1 MTGGGYLRTMP
12 SEPGV
17 QRVGRSSIL
26 ALVFAC
32 TVLAVLVRPG
42 VGSADRPAC
51 AEAVL
56 DDWTRGTLDSHYS
69 PECYEAAIDAL
80 PEDLRA
86 YTTAA
91 DDIRRAAIAA
101 TRAVN
106 ASAAGGEPSSRDVAA
121 EAAGDDALRAFP
133 AEVAVLGVLL
143 ILLVSGGTTAAIL
156 RWRRGR

>member
-1 MTGGGYLRTMP
+1 MRRGSLLTL
-12 SEPGV
+12 V
-17 QRVGRSSIL
+17 LVCAAL
-26 ALVFAC
+26 AA
-32 TVLAVLVRPG
+32 LVRPG
-42 VGSADRPAC
+42 VGIADRPAC

-56 DDWTRGTLDSHYS
+56 DDWTRGALDSHYS
-69 PECYEAAIDAL
+69 PECYQAAIDAL

-106 ASAAGGEPSSRDVAA
+106 ASAPGGEPASRDVASEGA
-121 EAAGDDALRAFP
+121 SDDALRAFP

-143 ILLVSGGTTAAIL
+143 ILLVSGGTAAALL

>member
-1 MTGGGYLRTMP
+1 MAGGGYLPTMAP
-12 SEPGV
+12 EPCA
-17 QRVGRSSIL
+17 QRVGRGSL
-26 ALVFAC
+26 VALVLAC
-32 TVLAVLVRPG
+32 AFVVALLRPA

-56 DDWTRGTLDSHYS
+56 GDWTRGTLDSSYS

-106 ASAAGGEPSSRDVAA
+106 ASAQGGEPSSRPVAT
-121 EAAGDDALRAFP
+121 ESAGADSLRAFP
-133 AEVAVLGVLL
+133 AQVAVLAAALAVL
-143 ILLVSGGTTAAIL
+143 ISGGATAAL
-156 RWRRGR
+156 VRRRRGR

>member
-1 MTGGGYLRTMP
+1 MP
-12 SEPGV
+12 LEPGA
-17 QRVGRSSIL
+17 QRVKRGSI
-26 ALVFAC
+26 VTF
-32 TVLAVLVRPG
+32 VLACAVLAALVRPG

-51 AEAVL
+51 AEAIL

-91 DDIRRAAIAA
+91 DDIGRAAIDA
-101 TRAVN
+101 TRAIN
-106 ASAAGGEPSSRDVAA
+106 ASAAGGEPSSRDVAS
-121 EAAGDDALRAFP
+121 EAGADAALRAFP

-143 ILLVSGGTTAAIL
+143 ILLVSGGTAAALL

>member
-1 MTGGGYLRTMP
+1 MP
-12 SEPGV
+12 LEPGA
-17 QRVGRSSIL
+17 QRVKRGSI
-26 ALVFAC
+26 VTF
-32 TVLAVLVRPG
+32 VLACAVLAALVRPG

-91 DDIRRAAIAA
+91 DDIGRAAIAA
-101 TRAVN
+101 TRAIN
-106 ASAAGGEPSSRDVAA
+106 ASAPGGEPASRDVAS
-121 EAAGDDALRAFP
+121 EAGADDALRAFP

-143 ILLVSGGTTAAIL
+143 ILLVSGGTAAALL

>member
-1 MTGGGYLRTMP
+1 VTL
-12 SEPGV
+12 
-17 QRVGRSSIL
+17 
-26 ALVFAC
+26 
-32 TVLAVLVRPG
+32 VLACAMLAALVRPG
-42 VGSADRPAC
+42 VGTADRPAC

-106 ASAAGGEPSSRDVAA
+106 ASAVGGEPSSRDVAS

-133 AEVAVLGVLL
+133 SEVAVLGVLL
-143 ILLVSGGTTAAIL
+143 ILLVSGGAAAALL

>member
-1 MTGGGYLRTMP
+1 MP

-17 QRVGRSSIL
+17 QRLGRSSIL
-26 ALVFAC
+26 ALVLVGAAFA
-32 TVLAVLVRPG
+32 ALVQPG
-42 VGSADRPAC
+42 AGRANRPAC

-69 PECYEAAIDAL
+69 PECYQAAIDAL

-91 DDIRRAAIAA
+91 DDIGRAAIAA

-106 ASAAGGEPSSRDVAA
+106 ASAAGGEPASREVAS

-133 AEVAVLGVLL
+133 AEVAVLGVIL
-143 ILLVSGGTTAAIL
+143 ILLVSGGTAAAL
-156 RWRRGR
+156 VRWRRGR

>member
-1 MTGGGYLRTMP
+1 VRRGST
-12 SEPGV
+12 
-17 QRVGRSSIL
+17 L
-26 ALVFAC
+26 AVVFVCA
-32 TVLAVLVRPG
+32 VLAVLLRPG
-42 VGSADRPAC
+42 VAAADRPAC

-56 DDWTRGTLDSHYS
+56 DDWTQGTLDSHYS
-69 PECYEAAIDAL
+69 PECYQAAIDAL

-101 TRAVN
+101 TRAVE
-106 ASAAGGEPSSRDVAA
+106 ASGAGGEPASRDVAS
-121 EAAGDDALRAFP
+121 EAVGDDSLRSFP

-143 ILLVSGGTTAAIL
+143 ILLVSGGTAAALL

>member
-1 MTGGGYLRTMP
+1 MMP
-12 SEPGV
+12 SEPGSH
-17 QRVGRSSIL
+17 RVGPSSIL
-26 ALVFAC
+26 VLVVAC
-32 TVLAVLVRPG
+32 AVLAALVRPG
-42 VGSADRPAC
+42 IGRADRPAC

-56 DDWTRGTLDSHYS
+56 DDWTRGALDSHYS
-69 PECYEAAIDAL
+69 PECYQAAIDAL

-91 DDIRRAAIAA
+91 DDIRRAAITA

-106 ASAAGGEPSSRDVAA
+106 ASAAGGAPASRDVAS

-143 ILLVSGGTTAAIL
+143 ILLVSGGTAAALL

>member
-1 MTGGGYLRTMP
+1 MP
-12 SEPGV
+12 LEPGA
-17 QRVGRSSIL
+17 QRVRRAAIVTL
-26 ALVFAC
+26 
-32 TVLAVLVRPG
+32 VLACAVLAALVRPA

-56 DDWTRGTLDSHYS
+56 DDWTSGTLDSHYS
-69 PECYEAAIDAL
+69 PECYQAAIDAL

-101 TRAVN
+101 TRAVS
-106 ASAAGGEPSSRDVAA
+106 ASAAGGEPASRDVAS
-121 EAAGDDALRAFP
+121 EAVGDDSLRAFP

-143 ILLVSGGTTAAIL
+143 ILLVSGGTAAALL
-156 RWRRGR
+156 RWRRGP

>member
-1 MTGGGYLRTMP
+1 M
-12 SEPGV
+12 V
-17 QRVGRSSIL
+17 
-26 ALVFAC
+26 ALVVVC
-32 TVLAVLVRPG
+32 AVVAALLRPASG
-42 VGSADRPAC
+42 EAGPAC

-56 DDWTRGTLDSHYS
+56 DDWTRGVLDSSYS
-69 PECYEAAIDAL
+69 PACYQAAIDAL

-106 ASAAGGEPSSRDVAA
+106 ASAQGGEPSSRPL
-121 EAAGDDALRAFP
+121 ENTSNAGDPLRAFP
-133 AEVAVLGVLL
+133 KQVAALVALIAVLL
-143 ILLVSGGTTAAIL
+143 SGGAVAGLL

>member
-1 MTGGGYLRTMP
+1 MP

-17 QRVGRSSIL
+17 QRVGRSSLL
-26 ALVFAC
+26 ALVLVCAAFA
-32 TVLAVLVRPG
+32 ALVQPG
-42 VGSADRPAC
+42 AGRADRPAC

-69 PECYEAAIDAL
+69 PECYQAAIDAL

-91 DDIRRAAIAA
+91 DDIGRAAIAA

-106 ASAAGGEPSSRDVAA
+106 ASAAGGEPASREVASGA
-121 EAAGDDALRAFP
+121 GGDDALRAFP

-143 ILLVSGGTTAAIL
+143 ILLVSGGTAAAL
-156 RWRRGR
+156 VRWRRGR

>member
-1 MTGGGYLRTMP
+1 VRRG
-12 SEPGV
+12 
-17 QRVGRSSIL
+17 SIL
-26 ALVFAC
+26 AVVFAC
-32 TVLAVLVRPG
+32 AVLAALVQPA

-56 DDWTRGTLDSHYS
+56 DNWTRGTLDSHYS
-69 PECYEAAIDAL
+69 PECYQAAIDAL

-106 ASAAGGEPSSRDVAA
+106 ASAAGGEPASRDVAS
-121 EAAGDDALRAFP
+121 EAAGDDSLRAFP

-143 ILLVSGGTTAAIL
+143 ILLVSGGTAAALL

>member
-1 MTGGGYLRTMP
+1 
-12 SEPGV
+12 
-17 QRVGRSSIL
+17 VGRSSIVTL
-26 ALVFAC
+26 
-32 TVLAVLVRPG
+32 VLACAMLAALVRPEI
-42 VGSADRPAC
+42 GSADRPAC

-69 PECYEAAIDAL
+69 LECYDAAIDAL

-91 DDIRRAAIAA
+91 DDIRRAEIAA

-106 ASAAGGEPSSRDVAA
+106 ASAPGGEPASRDVAS
-121 EAAGDDALRAFP
+121 EATTDDTLRSFP

-143 ILLVSGGTTAAIL
+143 ILLISGGSAAALL

>member
-1 MTGGGYLRTMP
+1 MRRG
-12 SEPGV
+12 
-17 QRVGRSSIL
+17 SIL
-26 ALVFAC
+26 ALVLVCA
-32 TVLAVLVRPG
+32 VLAALVGPG
-42 VGSADRPAC
+42 VGSAGRPAC

-69 PECYEAAIDAL
+69 PECYQAAIDAL

-106 ASAAGGEPSSRDVAA
+106 ASAAGGEPSSRAVAS
-121 EAAGDDALRAFP
+121 EAPDDALRAFP

-143 ILLVSGGTTAAIL
+143 ILLVSGGTAAALL

>member
-1 MTGGGYLRTMP
+1 MRRG
-12 SEPGV
+12 SV
-17 QRVGRSSIL
+17 L

-32 TVLAVLVRPG
+32 AVLGTLLRPG
-42 VGSADRPAC
+42 VGAADRPAC

-69 PECYEAAIDAL
+69 PECYQAAIDAL

-106 ASAAGGEPSSRDVAA
+106 ASAAGGEPASRDAA
-121 EAAGDDALRAFP
+121 SEAANDDALRAFP
-133 AEVAVLGVLL
+133 AEVAVLGVILV
-143 ILLVSGGTTAAIL
+143 LLVSGGTAAAL
-156 RWRRGR
+156 VRWRRGR

>member
-1 MTGGGYLRTMP
+1 
-12 SEPGV
+12 
-17 QRVGRSSIL
+17 L
-26 ALVFAC
+26 AVVFAC
-32 TVLAVLVRPG
+32 AVLAVLLRPG
-42 VGSADRPAC
+42 VTAADRPAC

-69 PECYEAAIDAL
+69 PECYQAAIDAL

-106 ASAAGGEPSSRDVAA
+106 ASAAGGEPASRDVAS
-121 EAAGDDALRAFP
+121 EAVGDDSLRAFP

-143 ILLVSGGTTAAIL
+143 ILLLSGAAALL

>member
-1 MTGGGYLRTMP
+1 
-12 SEPGV
+12 
-17 QRVGRSSIL
+17 L
-26 ALVFAC
+26 AVVFAC
-32 TVLAVLVRPG
+32 AVLAVLLRPG
-42 VGSADRPAC
+42 VAAADRPAC

-69 PECYEAAIDAL
+69 PECYQAAIDAL

-106 ASAAGGEPSSRDVAA
+106 ASAAGGEPASRDVAS
-121 EAAGDDALRAFP
+121 EAVGDDSLRAFP

-143 ILLVSGGTTAAIL
+143 ILLLSGGTAAALL

>member
-1 MTGGGYLRTMP
+1 MTL
-12 SEPGV
+12 
-17 QRVGRSSIL
+17 
-26 ALVFAC
+26 
-32 TVLAVLVRPG
+32 VLACAMLAALVRPG
-42 VGSADRPAC
+42 VGTADRPAC

-106 ASAAGGEPSSRDVAA
+106 ASAVGGEPSSRDVAS

-133 AEVAVLGVLL
+133 SEVAVLGVLL
-143 ILLVSGGTTAAIL
+143 ILLVSGGAAAALL

>member
-1 MTGGGYLRTMP
+1 MAAGGYLRTM
-12 SEPGV
+12 SHEPCAHAVRRG
-17 QRVGRSSIL
+17 SIVVVL
-26 ALVFAC
+26 LTCVALAALVAPR
-32 TVLAVLVRPG
+32 TAHAG
-42 VGSADRPAC
+42 RPAC

-56 DDWTRGTLDSHYS
+56 DDWTRGTLDSSYS

-101 TRAVN
+101 SRAVN
-106 ASAAGGEPSSRDVAA
+106 ASAPTGKLSSRRVAA
-121 EAAGDDALRAFP
+121 ESASGDPLRAFP
-133 AEVAVLGVLL
+133 TEVAVLGAALAV
-143 ILLVSGGTTAAIL
+143 LVSGGAAAALL

>member
-1 MTGGGYLRTMP
+1 MRRG
-12 SEPGV
+12 
-17 QRVGRSSIL
+17 SIL
-26 ALVFAC
+26 AVVFAC
-32 TVLAVLVRPG
+32 AVLAALLRPG
-42 VGSADRPAC
+42 VGAADRPAC

-56 DDWTRGTLDSHYS
+56 DDWTRGTLGSHYS
-69 PECYEAAIDAL
+69 PECYQAAIDAL

-91 DDIRRAAIAA
+91 DDIRRASIAA

-106 ASAAGGEPSSRDVAA
+106 ASVAGGEPGSRDVAS
-121 EAAGDDALRAFP
+121 EAASGDALRAFP

-143 ILLVSGGTTAAIL
+143 ILLVSGGTAAALL

>member
-1 MTGGGYLRTMP
+1 MTLL
-12 SEPGV
+12 
-17 QRVGRSSIL
+17 L
-26 ALVFAC
+26 AC
-32 TVLAVLVRPG
+32 AVVAALVRPAPG
-42 VGSADRPAC
+42 RADRPAC

-69 PECYEAAIDAL
+69 PECYQAAIDAL

-91 DDIRRAAIAA
+91 DDIARAAIGA

-106 ASAAGGEPSSRDVAA
+106 ASASGGEPSSRNVAT
-121 EAAGDDALRAFP
+121 EAAGDGALRSFP

-143 ILLVSGGTTAAIL
+143 ILLVSGGTAAALL

>member
-1 MTGGGYLRTMP
+1 MP
-12 SEPGV
+12 LEPGA
-17 QRVGRSSIL
+17 QRVRRGSIL

-32 TVLAVLVRPG
+32 AVVVTLLRPG
-42 VGSADRPAC
+42 VGAADRPAC
-51 AEAVL
+51 AEAIL
-56 DDWTRGTLDSHYS
+56 GDWTRGTLDSHYS
-69 PECYEAAIDAL
+69 PECYQAAIDAL

-86 YTTAA
+86 YSTAA

-106 ASAAGGEPSSRDVAA
+106 ASAAGGEPSSRDVAS
-121 EAAGDDALRAFP
+121 EAAGDDALRSVP

-143 ILLVSGGTTAAIL
+143 LVLVSSGAGAALL